1 MTSPLPHNVKSL
13 SGKHKNMPW
22 SLVLEM
28 HVRDGCCIVAQNDY
42 YTWGLAR
49 SPYALV
55 RHTIW
60 LVNSDIVD
68 TDLLAPLH
76 FEIESSGEKVPT
88 ACMNL
93 FSRKPSRET
102 GLQRIYTEAYQSS
115 LQSILKESSFEFSES
130 LDSWKQTLAQITAG
144 MALLDGSPPKTG
156 QEKSLLASIMDIERQ
171 CHDRI
176 SSLELRLRPS
186 TSVSQAGQ
194 VVHQSPYGTYVSN
207 TSSTQLSELSLN
219 EKSRKA
225 HRVAV
230 GTKAPR
236 IENIKSE
243 PSLVNITNQ
252 TSPVST
258 IKPVPESTEH
268 PTTPVTTSP
277 ALDFTDQF
285 VSHMPRVSEMP
296 YDLYSRKSS
305 SIAPQQTLSTRS
317 APALPSEQASSK
329 KQKEQQLKQSQQ
341 LQIQHRSSLDY
352 PQPSPAHGHSMLTT
366 LRSKNPLRGR
376 KKSSGS
382 PAQPSPSPRSSAE
395 SIALTAAKQTAAAAA
410 PHKQE
415 SPNLHQFSGFE
426 GTFASD
432 SQPSSPLFDT
442 DQGGHSRHSSTASY
456 GNGPEVSSQATSKNS
471 SQQSLQPAFRPPQ
484 HSQHQTHNSSA
495 GKKSQFQVAY
505 DKIPTASGKIVYRP
519 RVVRTTAGAPAP
531 SNSAHNHP
539 GHNHTS
545 SSSKQ
550 ISHRSSQAQILADGK
565 PEGRNESDETE
576 EMDDWDKMVQQK
588 IKELRGV
595 DKAAAQQ
602 IVNEV
607 VLKGD
612 HVNWDDIAGL
622 DKAKASLKE
631 TVVYPFL
638 RPDLFMGLREP
649 VLGML
654 LFGPPGT
661 GKTMLARAVATESKS
676 TFFSISASSLT
687 SKYMGE
693 SEKLVRALF
702 QLAKALAPAII
713 FVDEID
719 SILTQRADSGEHE
732 ASRRI
737 KNEFLVQW
745 SDLQAAA
752 AGKSNQDSEAKR
764 VLVLGATNL
773 PWAIDEAARRRFV
786 RRQYIPLPE
795 AFTRRVHLEKLLS
808 HQKHALT
815 DQDLNELVALTDGY
829 SGSDLTALAKDAA
842 MGPLRSLGDA
852 LLTTAQDQ
860 IRSMGMGDFVD
871 SMRSIRP
878 SVSPEGLRAFEQWAN
893 MYGSSGA

>member
-1 MTSPLPHNVKSL
+1 
-13 SGKHKNMPW
+13 
-22 SLVLEM
+22 M
-28 HVRDGCCIVAQNDY
+28 HARGGCCIVAQNDY
-42 YTWGLAR
+42 YTSVLVR
-49 SPYALV
+49 SPYAPV
-55 RHTIW
+55 RHIIW
-60 LVNSDIVD
+60 LVNISLIDADLPTNISIVWID
-68 TDLLAPLH
+68 QPGVIGPKA
-76 FEIESSGEKVPT
+76 S
-88 ACMNL
+88 MNL
-93 FSRKPSRET
+93 FLWKPSREA

-130 LDSWKQTLAQITAG
+130 LDLWKQTLAQITAG

-176 SSLELRLRPS
+176 SSLELRLQQN
-186 TSVSQAGQ
+186 TSGSKSGQ
-194 VVHQSPYGTYVSN
+194 LMHQSPYGTCISN
-207 TSSTQLSELSLN
+207 ASSTQLSELSLK
-219 EKSRKA
+219 EKPTKA
-225 HRVAV
+225 SRVAV

-236 IENIKSE
+236 AEIIKSE
-243 PSLVNITNQ
+243 PSLVNNTNL
-252 TSPVST
+252 TSPVSS
-258 IKPVPESTEH
+258 IKPGSNSSYS
-268 PTTPVTTSP
+268 TTPATTSP
-277 ALDFTDQF
+277 SLDFTDQF

-296 YDLYSRKSS
+296 YDLYTKKPSS
-305 SIAPQQTLSTRS
+305 VSPPQKLSTRS
-317 APALPSEQASSK
+317 TPALTSDQISSK
-329 KQKEQQLKQSQQ
+329 RPKEQQMKQSQQ
-341 LQIQHRSSLDY
+341 LKIQHRSSLDY
-352 PQPSPAHGHSMLTT
+352 PQPLPAQYGHSMLTT
-366 LRSKNPLRGR
+366 LRSKNPL
-376 KKSSGS
+376 KSRNRSNFNH
-382 PAQPSPSPRSSAE
+382 AQHSPSPRSSAE
-395 SIALTAAKQTAAAAA
+395 NIALTAAKQTVAAAT
-410 PHKQE
+410 PQKQG

-426 GTFASD
+426 GSFASD
-432 SQPSSPLFDT
+432 SLPSSPVSDNS
-442 DQGGHSRHSSTASY
+442 QGGLSRQSSTTSY
-456 GNGPEVSSQATSKNS
+456 INGLDSSSQASSKS
-471 SQQSLQPAFRPPQ
+471 AAQPSLQPAFQPPQ
-484 HSQHQTHNSSA
+484 TQQQSHNTSTSTRT
-495 GKKSQFQVAY
+495 QFQLAY
-505 DKIPTASGKIVYRP
+505 DQIPTASGKFVYRP
-519 RVVRTTAGAPAP
+519 RVVRTSAGTPPLSKSGQNHPAP
-531 SNSAHNHP
+531 S
-539 GHNHTS
+539 HTKS
-545 SSSKQ
+545 SSNQ
-550 ISHRSSQAQILADGK
+550 ISHRSSQAKLLVDGRPEVLNDPAD
-565 PEGRNESDETE
+565 PE
-576 EMDDWDKMVQQK
+576 EMDDWDRMVQQK
-588 IKELRGV
+588 IKDLRGV

-602 IVNEV
+602 ILSEV

-612 HVNWDDIAGL
+612 QVSWDDIAGL

-631 TVVYPFL
+631 AVVYPFL
-638 RPDLFMGLREP
+638 RPDLFLGLREP

-687 SKYMGE
+687 SKFMGE

-752 AGKSNQDSEAKR
+752 AGKNQDTEAKR

-795 AFTRRVHLEKLLS
+795 PFTRRVHLEKLLS
-808 HQKHALT
+808 HQRHALT
-815 DQDLNELVALTDGY
+815 EQDLNQLVALTDGY

-852 LLTTAQDQ
+852 LLTTAPDQ
-860 IRSMGMGDFVD
+860 IRSMGMGDFVE
-871 SMRSIRP
+871 SMKSIRP
-878 SVSPEGLRAFEQWAN
+878 SVSPEGLRAFEQWAE